1 MEGDI
6 FIEPPNP
13 SVDTDEDSGDEDGS
27 GLVDN
32 LSSRQFTANA
42 EIRLGNKERV
52 GNFCNELVQP
62 IDISSTSISTHKSPS
77 VETSVLTPELHRKWL
92 EARKKSKQI
101 SRWEKGAD
109 FDIERPSSFP
119 KPDYSRYKSMSAID
133 IFEKFIDTE
142 IIEHLVVETRRYALF
157 LNCPDPNIT
166 AEEIRCF
173 IAILNVS
180 GYNNLPSKRHYWVSK
195 SDMKNVALGKYA
207 HIDNFVPEQ
216 HLAYDESVVKYFGR
230 HSCKQFI
237 RGKPIRFGYKVW
249 CLNTK
254 DGYLVN
260 FELYQGKSPKANTV
274 YEQLFGKAASPLLVL
289 IDEIR
294 EEKRQLTIGT
304 IRENRTQKNCP
315 LQNKKLFAKRERG
328 YFETV
333 MDKSDG
339 LLYVRWM
346 DNAVVTMISTSCG
359 TKEISHVKRPNLIAK
374 YNTYMRGTDQ
384 MDQNLGCYRIGVRGK
399 NGRPKVSQ
407 LEFRREVDQDA
418 YQNQFVRQTRISDTL
433 RFDKTDHLVQHTE
446 EKKKKMCRKKLQLNC
461 TNNVFKMIC
470 WIMLE
475 FYCKKECVF
484 RSS

>member
-1 MEGDI
+1 MDIRFEPGLSLSEALDILLNNDEIEGDI

-32 LSSRQFTANA
+32 LSSRQLTANA

-52 GNFCNELVQP
+52 GDFCNELVQP
-62 IDISSTSISTHKSPS
+62 IDISSTSISTHRSPS
-77 VETSVLTPELHRKWL
+77 VETLVLTLEKHRKWL

-109 FDIERPSSFP
+109 FDIERPASFP
-119 KPDYSRYKSMSAID
+119 EPDYSRYKSMSAIE

-142 IIEHLVVETRRYALF
+142 IVEHLVVETRRYALF

-166 AEEIRCF
+166 EEEIRVF
-173 IAILNVS
+173 IAIL
-180 GYNNLPSKRHYWVSK
+180 YICRLLHLANN
-195 SDMKNVALGKYA
+195 
-207 HIDNFVPEQ
+207 IDINQNDKAWKIRPVIEMLKKKCIENFIPEQ
-216 HLAYDESVVKYFGR
+216 HLAYDESMVKYFGR

-274 YEQLFGKAASPLLVL
+274 YEQLFGKAASLLLVL
-289 IDEIR
+289 IDEISA
-294 EEKRQLTIGT
+294 EKRQLNYSLYMDNLFSAIGT
-304 IRENRTQKNCP
+304 IRENRIPKDCP
-315 LQNKKLFAKRERG
+315 LQNKKLFTKKERG
-328 YFETV
+328 YFETA
-333 MDKSDG
+333 MDKNDG

-359 TKEISHVKRPNLIAK
+359 TKEMS
-374 YNTYMRGTDQ
+374 
-384 MDQNLGCYRIGVRGK
+384 C
-399 NGRPKVSQ
+399 
-407 LEFRREVDQDA
+407 
-418 YQNQFVRQTRISDTL
+418 
-433 RFDKTDHLVQHTE
+433 
-446 EKKKKMCRKKLQLNC
+446 
-461 TNNVFKMIC
+461 
-470 WIMLE
+470 
-475 FYCKKECVF
+475 
-484 RSS
+484 